1 MGSIKGESMLEG
13 KVCLITGTNRGIGRA
28 VLEAFAK
35 EGAIIYANARRD
47 GVLNEVASELMKQY
61 DCKVFPVYFDVRDT
75 EAIKAFFM
83 RLQKEQGRLDVLVN
97 NAGVMKDALIGMASK
112 DLMQEVFETNVFAVM
127 DLLQFAGRLMKR
139 KKIGSI
145 INFSSVVGVKG
156 ISGQMVYSASKGAV
170 ISLTKSAAKELAP
183 YHIRVNAVAP
193 GMVDTDLI
201 KGIGENRITDN
212 IEKIGWGRLA
222 TPEDIANAVLFLA
235 ADMSEFIT
243 GQVLGIDGS
252 TVI

>member
-156 ISGQMVYSASKGAV
+156 ISGQMVYSA
-170 ISLTKSAAKELAP
+170 
-183 YHIRVNAVAP
+183 
-193 GMVDTDLI
+193 
-201 KGIGENRITDN
+201 
-212 IEKIGWGRLA
+212 
-222 TPEDIANAVLFLA
+222 
-235 ADMSEFIT
+235 
-243 GQVLGIDGS
+243 
-252 TVI
+252 